1 MDTKGRQNR
10 ETEPIPLGKYGQK
23 ILQYLKESR
32 PHSYSQMEREQE
44 LEGFLTLI
52 DRKME
57 KAEQRIIS
65 QLEQEHP
72 KPSGENFLEMARWR
86 NTVYPMAEEMI
97 MADFYNLYPPEDRQ
111 QLIQEQ
117 MKKNG

>member
-1 MDTKGRQNR
+1 MDTKGRLNR
-10 ETEPIPLGKYGQK
+10 EAEPMPLGKYGQK
-23 ILQYLKESR
+23 VLRYLKESR
-32 PHSYSQMEREQE
+32 PHSYSQMERDQE
-44 LEGFLTLI
+44 LESFLLLI
-52 DRKME
+52 DREME
-57 KAEQRIIS
+57 KGEKQIIR
-65 QLEQEHP
+65 QLELEHP
-72 KPSGENFLEMARWR
+72 KPGGENFLEMARWR